1 MHHPATQALFAY
13 WNEIRRDRVAP
24 RRLEIEPA
32 RISDQ
37 LLDTFI
43 LERTGTSA
51 FRFRL
56 TGTRVTTRFG
66 LDLRAQ
72 DFLSCW
78 TDGDRAMLEHHLAA
92 ITDLG
97 RAGLFTGEA
106 RLIAPDS
113 SPLPGVCAFEL
124 LILPLAHTGES
135 IDRLLC
141 LIVPLDEDTL
151 PAHAKFQGL
160 RLSAAQAIWPDSE
173 LYQAHGDADRQSPL
187 HPRVR
192 MARIVRQGRRQFRV
206 YDGGLDTSAAGL
218 DARERL

>member
-1 MHHPATQALFAY
+1 MQHPATQALFAY
-13 WNEIRRDRVAP
+13 WNEIRRDRMAP

-72 DFLSCW
+72 DFLGCW
-78 TDGDRAMLEHHLAA
+78 TDGDRALLEHHLAA

-106 RLIAPDS
+106 RLVAPDM
-113 SPLPGVCAFEL
+113 SPLPGVCAFEM

-135 IDRLLC
+135 IDRLLGI
-141 LIVPLDEDTL
+141 IVPLDEDI
-151 PAHAKFQGL
+151 PAHAKFHGL
-160 RLSAAQAIWPDSE
+160 RLAAAEAIWPDAE
-173 LYQAHGDADRQSPL
+173 LYKAQGFNDRQSPL

-192 MARIVRQGRRQFRV
+192 LARIVRQGRRQFRV
-206 YDGGLDTSAAGL
+206 YDGGLKDSGHGIVET
-218 DARERL
+218 R

>member
-1 MHHPATQALFAY
+1 MQHAATQALFAY

-32 RISDQ
+32 RISEQ

-72 DFLSCW
+72 DFLGCW

-106 RLIAPDS
+106 RLAPVAS
-113 SPLPGVCAFEL
+113 AFGGVCAFEL

-141 LIVPLDEDTL
+141 LIVPLDDDTL
-151 PAHAKFQGL
+151 PSNAKFQGL
-160 RLSAAQAIWPDSE
+160 RLAAAEAIWPDAE
-173 LYQAHGDADRQSPL
+173 LYRVPDGAERQSPL

-192 MARIVRQGRRQFRV
+192 TARIVRQGRRQFRV
-206 YDGGLDTSAAGL
+206 YDGGLDTGGANL
-218 DARERL
+218 DAQERL

>member
-1 MHHPATQALFAY
+1 MQHPATQALFAY
-13 WNEIRRDRVAP
+13 WNEIRRDRMAP

-43 LERTGTSA
+43 LERAGTSA

-72 DFLSCW
+72 DFLGCW
-78 TDGDRAMLEHHLAA
+78 TDGDRALLEHHLAA

-106 RLIAPDS
+106 RLVAPDM
-113 SPLPGVCAFEL
+113 SPLPGVCAFEM

-135 IDRLLC
+135 IDRLLGI
-141 LIVPLDEDTL
+141 IVPLEEDTL
-151 PAHAKFQGL
+151 PAHVKFHGL
-160 RLSAAQAIWPDSE
+160 RLAAAEAIWPDAE
-173 LYQAHGDADRQSPL
+173 LYKAQGFSDRQSPL

-206 YDGGLDTSAAGL
+206 YDGGLKDSGHGIVET
-218 DARERL
+218 R

>member
-1 MHHPATQALFAY
+1 MQNPATQALFAY
-13 WNEIRRDRVAP
+13 WNEIRRGRVAP

-72 DFLSCW
+72 DFLGCW
-78 TDGDRAMLEHHLAA
+78 TEGDRAMLEHHLAA

-97 RAGLFTGEA
+97 RGGLFTGEA
-106 RLIAPDS
+106 RLVAPDMT
-113 SPLPGVCAFEL
+113 PLPGGVCAFEL
-124 LILPLAHTGES
+124 LLLPLAHTGES
-135 IDRLLC
+135 IDRLIGI
-141 LIVPLDEDTL
+141 IVPLDDLTL
-151 PAHAKFQGL
+151 PAHAKFHGL
-160 RLSAAQAIWPDSE
+160 RLAVAEAIWPDADQ
-173 LYQAHGDADRQSPL
+173 YRAQDAADRQSPL
-187 HPRVR
+187 HPNVR

-206 YDGGLDTSAAGL
+206 YDGGLNSSGLAAADT
-218 DARERL
+218 R